1 MGLPRREIPTWRA
14 RAVFQGGPDA
24 PPNWLLGIWSG
35 SPLTPREQEVLRVT
49 ARLGYRGAAAQ
60 LGIAWT
66 TTRNHLTNCRIKLG
80 ARTRLE
86 AVLAAIGRGDLTCED
101 VLG

>member
-1 MGLPRREIPTWRA
+1 M
-14 RAVFQGGPDA
+14 
-24 PPNWLLGIWSG
+24 
-35 SPLTPREQEVLRVT
+35 PLTPKQIEAVRSM
-49 ARLGYRGAAAQ
+49 GRGHGRAAAEE
-60 LGIAWT
+60 LGISYWT
-66 TTRNHLTNCRIKLG
+66 LRNTFTVARIKLG